1 GDPDVVDRPN
11 REGQGMQNIETKRVI
26 ARDTITREAHTTA
39 TEAGTTIPAHDK
51 PVETGGTEDVQRRT
65 VLKEAH
71 STATEVGT
79 TIPAHDRLVPKGA

>member
-1 GDPDVVDRPN
+1 MPN
-11 REGQGMQNIETKRVI
+11 AKRTSVI
-26 ARDTITREAHTTA
+26 TRDTITRKAHTTA

-71 STATEVGT
+71 STATEAGT
-79 TIPAHDRLVPKGA
+79 TIPAHDRLVPKGS